1 MYIGIYTYDSL
12 PWEDLKV
19 FTKFYL
25 PSLKSCRVEIF
36 LFSTVD
42 FRFLLG
48 NREIF

>member
-1 MYIGIYTYDSL
+1 MILCPGRISKAKIT
-12 PWEDLKV
+12 V

-42 FRFLLG
+42 FWFLLG